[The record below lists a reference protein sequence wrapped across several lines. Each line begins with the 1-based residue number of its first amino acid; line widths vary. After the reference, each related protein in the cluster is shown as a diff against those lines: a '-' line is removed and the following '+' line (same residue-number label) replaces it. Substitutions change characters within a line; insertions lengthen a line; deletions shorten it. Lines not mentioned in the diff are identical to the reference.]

1 MRTTLP
7 TTAKRLLQRMRVAR
21 RSMQRSLCA
30 WSRNERGAAA
40 VEFAF
45 IAPIVS
51 TMFIGAVELSQVLTV
66 DRRAAQV
73 ATTMADLVARTNAS
87 ISQSNMTDIMKVGG
101 FIMLPYRSSALET
114 TVRNVTSSPSSATT
128 TKQSWYCTY
137 NSNGGGT
144 NTCACNVTA
153 YTLPTGLVST
163 NDSVVVA
170 EVRYFYTPLL
180 FDMILKNT
188 LTKSGSS
195 YTLSKKGYAKP
206 RSQAAMLLQSS
217 GTACPS
223 PSFP

>member
-1 MRTTLP
+1 MRTLHTF
-7 TTAKRLLQRMRVAR
+7 TATHLGARLREAGGKLGAF
-21 RSMQRSLCA
+21 L
-30 WSRNERGAAA
+30 SRWQCDSGGAAA

-45 IAPIVS
+45 IAPIVG
-51 TMFIGAVELSQVLTV
+51 TLFLGAVELSQVLTV

-73 ATTMADLVARTNAS
+73 ATSMADLVARTNAS
-87 ISQSNMTDIMKVGG
+87 ISQSDMTDIMKIGG

-114 TVRNVTSSPSSATT
+114 TVRNVTSSPSNATT
-128 TKQSWYCTY
+128 SKQSWYCTY

-144 NTCACNVTA
+144 NTCACNTTS
-153 YTLPTGLVST
+153 YTLPTGLVTT

-180 FDMILKNT
+180 FDVILKRT
-188 LTKSGSS
+188 LTKTGSS
-195 YTLSKKGYAKP
+195 YTLSKKAYAKP

>member
-1 MRTTLP
+1 MRTFLP
-7 TTAKRLLQRMRVAR
+7 AAAKRLVGQMRIAR
-21 RSMQRSLCA
+21 RRVQRSLSA
-30 WSRNERGAAA
+30 WSRNDRGAAA

-128 TKQSWYCTY
+128 AKQSWYCTY

-144 NTCACNVTA
+144 NTCACNVVS

-188 LTKSGSS
+188 LTKSGSY

-206 RSQAAMLLQSS
+206 RSQAAMLLQTS
-217 GTACPS
+217 GVACPS